1 MGVAKDAVAQWSPV
15 MTRVMVCSSDT
26 MAVDSM
32 AVFPGSLVVVLQGDT
47 LANVD
52 YRMDEM
58 RSLLSHGTWQIGD
71 TLVLSYRTLPW
82 KASTDFYKKDP
93 SLIRQAGSAKIQPYV
108 LGTSS
113 ELSFADDQGIQKNGS
128 ISRGVLF
135 GNNQN
140 LSVNS
145 TLNLQLSGKVSEEV
159 SLLASITD
167 DNIPIQPAGNT
178 QQLQDFDQV
187 FIQLYNRNSKL
198 IAGDFQL
205 RNPSGYF
212 MRYFKRAQGLYV
224 STAQGDSLTG
234 TRFSMESS
242 ASVSK
247 GRFARNVIQGVE
259 GNQGPYRLTGAD
271 NELFIIVLSGTEV
284 VYIDGRALERGM
296 DKDYVI
302 DYNAAEITFTPRN
315 LITKDRRITVEFQ
328 YSERRFARPL
338 LQANAQWKNTK
349 TTTFVSV
356 YTEGDAKNQPLQQTL
371 SDEDR
376 AILAA
381 GGDDFLSAYRQ
392 GVDSVGYRNNEVR
405 YAKVDS
411 LGFDSVWVFS
421 EDSTVALYRVNFSY
435 VGPGNGDY
443 VEAGF
448 SANGRIYQ
456 WIQPVYNGV
465 NFTKQGSYAPIILLS
480 TPKTNQLVSAGFQ
493 TKIGRAENI
502 RWQMEGAFSRQDLN
516 TFSALDAAD
525 DLGWAAKSS
534 WSLNDHVFSRDSS
547 RVFVDSTKKVVH
559 GLRWNY
565 EFAHRNFKP
574 IERFREVEFQRN
586 WNLGT
591 MPLNADQHIIGA
603 TWAAA
608 GKRWGK
614 VIIGGDA
621 LLMPDDYR
629 GVKGTLT
636 TAIKTKSRFTAAVNG
651 SALQTDGN
659 VQSVF
664 VRHRGRLTQDVGRLR
679 FMFIDEHERN
689 LFRSADTIETR
700 SYAFYDW
707 EASVGTA
714 DSVKRSVR
722 LFYRDRIDRKIDGS
736 LLQGAARADQYGAQV
751 LLRGANDSRFSMQ
764 LSNRRLRVIDP
775 ELFTQAPEN
784 TLVGRLEYTAKWWKG
799 FVQSTTFYELG
810 SGLEQRREF
819 IYLEVPAGQGV
830 YVWIDYNNNQVKEL
844 NEFEVAA
851 FSYEANYIR
860 TFVQSNDYVK
870 TYSNQW
876 SESIALQPAR
886 VVKGA
891 RRMGKFVAR
900 LSSSSTFRIDRKT
913 SQEDGWNRFNPLLLG
928 INDSVLL
935 TTNALLR
942 NVVFYNKAN
951 PKFGLDYTRQTN
963 QTRNLLSNGFE
974 SRIDLLQQLG
984 LRWNFIQTLTFY
996 SEIRIGRKEA
1006 ASDFLAGR
1014 NYTIVYNGVQPKL
1027 TYQPDP
1033 TLRMGLS
1040 ALYNEKKNTQGTETA
1055 VVRKLAADCA
1065 LNALEK
1071 GTLRAELN
1079 FYSIN
1084 YAGASGNSL
1093 AFEMLEGLQPGY
1105 NFTWSIGFQ
1114 KNLSEAIQL
1123 NLQYNGRK
1131 PMSTE
1136 IIHAGSMQIRAVF

>member
-1 MGVAKDAVAQWSPV
+1 
-15 MTRVMVCSSDT
+15 
-26 MAVDSM
+26 M
-32 AVFPGSLVVVLQGDT
+32 AVFPGSLIVVLRGDTVSKTSYFLNEMKAQVSHGPWKMGDT
-47 LANVD
+47 L
-52 YRMDEM
+52 
-58 RSLLSHGTWQIGD
+58 SLT
-71 TLVLSYRTLPW
+71 YRTLPW
-82 KASTDFYKKDP
+82 KAGATFYNKST
-93 SLIRQAGSAKIQPYV
+93 SLIQSANTSKIQPYV
-108 LGTSS
+108 IGSS
-113 ELSFADDQGIQKNGS
+113 AEMSFTDDQGIQKNGS

-187 FIQLYNRNSKL
+187 FIQLYNRNSKV

-205 RNPSGYF
+205 RNPTGYF
-212 MRYFKRAQGLYV
+212 MRYFKRAQGLYA
-224 STAQGDSLTG
+224 STTRGDSLTG
-234 TRFSMESS
+234 TRFSMETS

-247 GRFARNVIQGVE
+247 GRFARNVIQGIE
-259 GNQGPYRLTGAD
+259 GNQGPYRLKGAD

-284 VYIDGRALERGM
+284 VYIDGRILERGM

-338 LQANAQWKNTK
+338 LQANVQWKKTK
-349 TTTFVSV
+349 STSFISV
-356 YTEGDAKNQPLQQTL
+356 YTEGDAKNQPLQQAL
-371 SDEDR
+371 SEEDR

-421 EDSTVALYRVNFSY
+421 EDSTVAHYRINFSY

-448 SANGRIYQ
+448 SANGRIYR
-456 WIQPVYNGV
+456 WIQPIFNGV
-465 NFTKQGSYAPIILLS
+465 TYTKQGSYAPIVLLS
-480 TPKTNQLVSAGFQ
+480 TPKTNQLVSAGYQ
-493 TKIGRAENI
+493 TRFGKNEQMK
-502 RWQMEGAFSRQDLN
+502 WQVEGAFSRQDLN
-516 TFSALDAAD
+516 TFSTRDTGD
-525 DLGWAAKSS
+525 DLGWAAKSN
-534 WSLNDHVFSRDSS
+534 WSIND
-547 RVFVDSTKKVVH
+547 RVFTADSARVFIDTTKNVVH
-559 GLRWNY
+559 GIRASY
-565 EFAHRNFKP
+565 EFAHRYFKP

-591 MPLNADQHIIGA
+591 APLTVDQHIGGL
-603 TWAAA
+603 TWAVA
-608 GKRWGK
+608 GRRWGK
-614 VIIGGDA
+614 VMLGSDV
-621 LLMPDDYR
+621 LFMPDDYR
-629 GVKGTLT
+629 GMKATIN
-636 TAIKTKSRFTAAVNG
+636 TAIKTASKFTAVANG
-651 SALQTDGN
+651 SALQTDGS

-664 VRHRGRLTQDVGRLR
+664 VRHRGKITQDVGKLR
-679 FMFIDEHERN
+679 FMFTDEHERN
-689 LFRSADTIETR
+689 LFRSADTIESR

-736 LLQGAARADQYGAQV
+736 LLQGAARADQYGAQF
-751 LLRGANDSRFSMQ
+751 LLRGINDSRFSLQ
-764 LSNRRLRVIDP
+764 ISNRRLRVINP

-799 FVQSTTFYELG
+799 FVQSTTFYEVG

-886 VVKGA
+886 IIKGKRKA
-891 RRMGKFVAR
+891 GKFIGRFSAN
-900 LSSSSTFRIDRKT
+900 STFRIDRKT
-913 SQEDGWNRFNPLLLG
+913 SREDDWNRFNPLLIG
-928 INDSVLL
+928 ISDSVLL
-935 TTNALLR
+935 ATNALLR
-942 NVVFYNKAN
+942 NVVFFNKAN

-974 SRIDLLQQLG
+974 SRKDLLQQFG
-984 LRWNFIQTLTFY
+984 MRWNFIQTLTFY
-996 SEIRIGRKEA
+996 SEVRNGTKNA
-1006 ASDFLAGR
+1006 ASDFLTGR
-1014 NYTIVYNGVQPKL
+1014 NYTIVYTAIQPKI

-1033 TLRMGLS
+1033 TLRMGVS
-1040 ALYNEKKNTQGTETA
+1040 ALYNEKRNSEGTETA
-1055 VVRKLAADCA
+1055 VVRKLAADCT

-1071 GTLRAELN
+1071 GSLRGEVN

-1084 YAGASGNSL
+1084 YSGSSGNSL

-1105 NFTWSIGFQ
+1105 NFTWAIGFQ
-1114 KNLSEAIQL
+1114 KNLSDAIQL